1 MPEPRTADPHTR
13 LLDLAGQVPDGWLA
27 VAREAL
33 AAGDHGRLEGL
44 ITALERADPGGEPAG
59 RSFQPPDDPC
69 SDTDRAVVGVLAPQP
84 VAACWRAMRSGTDPV
99 YLVQARS
106 GADLPA
112 LAALLQ
118 GALAARGE
126 QSPRVEVFAPDAV
139 LPAYHQAA
147 LLAATLLWSAEPAVP
162 VRVARTF
169 DGAEPARG
177 PYFGHTRELLV
188 EADERQRLLDFLAGG
203 EVVLPVADPLDD
215 VLSRATGAV
224 PVDLR
229 SDGDWVWSAAS
240 HYYLDRHLVSP
251 DPELVE
257 HAASSRPGRALTHL
271 ERHRVRAALTPVHEE
286 GPLWRAG

>member
-27 VAREAL
+27 VARDAL
-33 AAGDHGRLEGL
+33 AAGDHDRLESL
-44 ITALERADPGGEPAG
+44 FAALERTDAAHGPAG
-59 RSFQPPDDPC
+59 RFQPPDDPGD
-69 SDTDRAVVGVLAPQP
+69 DTDRAVVGALAPHP
-84 VAACWRAMRSGTDPV
+84 AAACWATMRGGRDPV
-99 YLVQARS
+99 YLVQARP

-112 LAALLQ
+112 LTALLQ
-118 GALAARGE
+118 AALAARGE

-147 LLAATLLWSAEPAVP
+147 LLAAVLLWSAEPAVP

-177 PYFGHTRELLV
+177 PYFGHARELVV
-188 EADERQRLLDFLAGG
+188 EADERRRLLDFLAGG
-203 EVVLPVADPLDD
+203 EVVLPVPDPLDD
-215 VLSRATGAV
+215 VLSRARRAV
-224 PVDLR
+224 PVDLH

-257 HAASSRPGRALTHL
+257 HAASSTPGGALTHL
-271 ERHRVRAALTPVHEE
+271 ERHRVRTALSPVHEE